1 MQFLRRIQE
10 LHNQRNLVPSLKE
23 LHSKEL
29 IGEHVSDQLGHPEVT
44 RTKISQHLIP
54 LHPLRDNKAAPF
66 PSPSLLPLRRRREE
80 ERDEI
85 HERRP
90 GESGVGER
98 NASVAVF
105 VGSGAA
111 RLLKYSSLLLHAECS
126 ARPSRLRIEW
136 EARER
141 LTGPTRE
148 HARSALDRTSGSSF
162 SGSVEGS
169 VGLVKV
175 GGCTDPYDDQVSAS
189 TEMVLRVSPWLDGVE
204 ITVMVGTTEESAYEE
219 MLEAMEKVTG
229 DHGGARPPIG
239 RLQERRRHHPRPESS
254 PS

>member
-66 PSPSLLPLRRRREE
+66 PSPSLLPLRRGREE

-98 NASVAVF
+98 NASVALF

-126 ARPSRLRIEW
+126 GRLEIDCK
-136 EARER
+136 ARER
-141 LTGPTRE
+141 LAGPTRE
-148 HARSALDRTSGSSF
+148 HARSALERTSGSSF

-175 GGCTDPYDDQVSAS
+175 GGCVGPSDDQVDAS
-189 TEMVLRVSPWLDGVE
+189 TEMILRVYYR
-204 ITVMVGTTEESAYEE
+204 ES
-219 MLEAMEKVTG
+219 LK
-229 DHGGARPPIG
+229 
-239 RLQERRRHHPRPESS
+239 
-254 PS
+254 